1 MNQPDIFEDSFE
13 DSLRS
18 LAPTLPPDTKSRLL
32 FECGMAAAEAKA
44 RTSRWKIRT
53 VASTALLVAASLG
66 FVAGN
71 LSSNSNPHIATSE
84 NEPSAKVVEPQL
96 VYSTSANTRN
106 RKMLAV
112 AMAPSEV
119 EKLLSQVDRSEEF
132 SLPEASA
139 SPKSPFGTRSLS
151 SEL

>member
-1 MNQPDIFEDSFE
+1 MFEDSFE
-13 DSLRS
+13 SSLRS

-53 VASTALLVAASLG
+53 VGSAALLVAASLG

-71 LSSNSNPHIATSE
+71 LSSNSNSNPHIATSE
-84 NEPSAKVVEPQL
+84 NEPSTKVMEPQL

-132 SLPEASA
+132 SLSEAPA

>member
-1 MNQPDIFEDSFE
+1 MFDDSFE

-84 NEPSAKVVEPQL
+84 NEPSTKVMEPQL

-119 EKLLSQVDRSEEF
+119 EKLLSQVDGSEEF
-132 SLPEASA
+132 SLPEAPA

>member
-1 MNQPDIFEDSFE
+1 MNQPDMFDDSFE

-84 NEPSAKVVEPQL
+84 NEPSTKVMEPQL

>member
-1 MNQPDIFEDSFE
+1 MFDDSFE

-84 NEPSAKVVEPQL
+84 NEPSTKVMEPQL

>member
-71 LSSNSNPHIATSE
+71 LSSNSNPHI
-84 NEPSAKVVEPQL
+84 
-96 VYSTSANTRN
+96 
-106 RKMLAV
+106 
-112 AMAPSEV
+112 
-119 EKLLSQVDRSEEF
+119 LS
-132 SLPEASA
+132 LIHI
-139 SPKSPFGTRSLS
+139 
-151 SEL
+151 

>member
-84 NEPSAKVVEPQL
+84 NEPSTKVMEPQL

-132 SLPEASA
+132 SLSEAPA

>member
-1 MNQPDIFEDSFE
+1 MNQPDMFEDSFE

-96 VYSTSANTRN
+96 AYSTSANTRN

-119 EKLLSQVDRSEEF
+119 EKLLSQVDGSEEF
-132 SLPEASA
+132 SLPEAPA